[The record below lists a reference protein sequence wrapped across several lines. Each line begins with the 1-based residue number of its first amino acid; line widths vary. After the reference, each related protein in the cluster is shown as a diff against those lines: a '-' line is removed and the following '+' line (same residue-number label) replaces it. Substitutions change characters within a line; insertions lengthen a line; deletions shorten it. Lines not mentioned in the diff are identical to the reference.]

1 MYLRSPVIILE
12 DMVQPSLQGHS
23 IKSEAI
29 WEKDGRLNQSL
40 NIMQLENTVLG
51 KIWISPPLK
60 NVNSLRSSIPHFRG
74 KIKVPHIKESQNTP
88 RSLSL
93 LNIDILTCKCTY
105 MKSKRS
111 PSNCCS
117 SYSAPIKIPTNMC
130 YALIKLSM
138 ESNRTNN
145 YHVIYVLAC

>member
-51 KIWISPPLK
+51 KI
-60 NVNSLRSSIPHFRG
+60 
-74 KIKVPHIKESQNTP
+74 
-88 RSLSL
+88 
-93 LNIDILTCKCTY
+93 
-105 MKSKRS
+105 
-111 PSNCCS
+111 
-117 SYSAPIKIPTNMC
+117 
-130 YALIKLSM
+130 
-138 ESNRTNN
+138 
-145 YHVIYVLAC
+145 